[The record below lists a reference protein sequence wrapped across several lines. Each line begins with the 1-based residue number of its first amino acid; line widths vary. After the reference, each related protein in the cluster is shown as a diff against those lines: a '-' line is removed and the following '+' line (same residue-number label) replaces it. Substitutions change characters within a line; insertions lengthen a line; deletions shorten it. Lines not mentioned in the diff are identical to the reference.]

1 MRAAAVY
8 FCLVFGVGFL
18 LGPVRVL
25 FLEPR
30 IGLRAAEL
38 TELPFMIAAITLAA
52 RFILRRYPRGPLR
65 TGLVALALLLGA
77 EISVGMLMRGL
88 SLAQI
93 LFDRDPVSGPA
104 YYASL
109 AYFAILPWYL
119 SRR

>member
-8 FCLVFGVGFL
+8 FALVFGAGFL
-18 LGPVRVL
+18 LGPIRVL

-30 IGLRAAEL
+30 VGVRAAEL
-38 TELPFMIAAITLAA
+38 TELPLMIVAITFAA
-52 RFILRRYPRGPLR
+52 RFILRRYPRNPIR
-65 TGLVALALLLGA
+65 TGLTALALLLGA
-77 EISVGMLMRGL
+77 EITVGMALRGL
-88 SLAQI
+88 SLQQI

-109 AYFAILPWYL
+109 AYFAVLPWYL